1 MSSSYSASAATLSGL
16 WFSPDCS
23 SSRIR
28 QWWRVGQVLEDLP
41 DRLGIL
47 PRQGK
52 HHRLVGP

>member
-52 HHRLVGP
+52 H